1 MTETNRRWILAE
13 RPKGEPDDN
22 TLRLEEAPLP
32 RPAEGQMLLRVEYL
46 SLDPYMRG
54 RMSAAKSYAKPVE
67 LGTVME
73 GGAVARVVSSNHR
86 GFAPGD
92 MVLGN
97 FGWQDYALSDGSG
110 VQKLEGIAQPSWA
123 LGILGMPRPS
133 ATPRASPSSILSR
146 CETMRMRIASISH
159 FDSSKTSASRIWFC
173 STWVWLM

>member
-22 TLRLEEAPLP
+22 TLRLENAPVP
-32 RPAEGQMLLRVEYL
+32 QPGDGQMLLRVEYL

-67 LGTVME
+67 LGTVMK
-73 GGAVARVVSSNHR
+73 GGAVARVVFSNHR

-97 FGWQDYALSDGSG
+97 FGWQDYALSDRSG
-110 VQKLEGIAQPSWA
+110 VQK
-123 LGILGMPRPS
+123 
-133 ATPRASPSSILSR
+133 R
-146 CETMRMRIASISH
+146 C
-159 FDSSKTSASRIWFC
+159 
-173 STWVWLM
+173 